1 MNLVA
6 LCDELVK
13 ACEANH
19 IDLETLDPEDIDTL
33 ERIGSLIPLPLF
45 IYDFQRFRP
54 VYVNKA
60 AAEFLGFEDRHLY
73 KMPMSFLVN
82 VIHPFTLSVLQ
93 LNVFH
98 FNSTPKKTLVNSYH
112 FLSKKYGDYHWI
124 YCATKGIKFMEN
136 GQPQFMFN
144 LAVDI
149 EEAVN
154 QNWKLKMYLDNRE
167 LISKH
172 HEVFQTLTEREKQV
186 LQHVYRELSS
196 KEIAEQ
202 LNMSVG
208 TVETH
213 RKNLM
218 RKLDTKSVVGLA
230 KMALLLGLE

>member
-13 ACEANH
+13 ACEANN
-19 IDLETLDPEDIDTL
+19 INLDTLDPEDITTL
-33 ERIGSLIPLPLF
+33 DRIGSLIPLPLF

-54 VYVNKA
+54 VYANKA
-60 AAEFLGFEDRHLY
+60 AAEFLGFEERHLY

-112 FLSKKYGDYHWI
+112 FLSKKYGDYRWI
-124 YCATKGIKFMEN
+124 YCATKGIKLMEN
-136 GQPQFMFN
+136 GQPQFMLN
-144 LAVDI
+144 LAVEI

-154 QNWKLKMYLDNRE
+154 QNWKLKMYLDNRD

-172 HEVFQTLTEREKQV
+172 HEVFQSLTEREKQV
-186 LQHVYRELSS
+186 LQLIYREQSS
-196 KEIAEQ
+196 REIAEA
-202 LNMSVG
+202 LKMSPA

-218 RKLDTKSVVGLA
+218 RKLSCKSVVGLA